1 MGMRMLCVFPD
12 VRFGALCRFK
22 LLILL
27 YLVSH
32 MRKALMISVMLAGLD
47 ARAGPM
53 EELIVEVPGLSEWSV
68 FKIRRQLLCLDGL
81 HFSGY
86 DVASSCLLLKIDP
99 LRISSPALVVEV
111 LKGLN
116 KQQKFKLIKG
126 YSIYQ
131 VIDGQ
136 MKPVSPVK
144 KVKK

>member
-1 MGMRMLCVFPD
+1 MLCVFPD

-86 DVASSCLLLKIDP
+86 DVASSCLLLEIDP

-116 KQQKFKLIKG
+116 KQQKFTLIKG

>member
-1 MGMRMLCVFPD
+1 
-12 VRFGALCRFK
+12 
-22 LLILL
+22 
-27 YLVSH
+27 
-32 MRKALMISVMLAGLD
+32 MRKALMISIMLAGID

-53 EELIVEVPGLSEWSV
+53 EELIVKVPGLSEWSV
-68 FKIRRQLLCLDGL
+68 YKIRRQLLCLDGL

-86 DVASSCLLLKIDP
+86 DVASSCLLLKVDP
-99 LRISSPALVVEV
+99 LRISSPDLVVEV

-116 KQQKFKLIKG
+116 KQQKFTLVKG

-144 KVKK
+144 KRKK

>member
-1 MGMRMLCVFPD
+1 MLCVFPD
-12 VRFGALCRFK
+12 VRFGTLCRFK

-32 MRKALMISVMLAGLD
+32 MRRALMISVMLAGLD

-86 DVASSCLLLKIDP
+86 DVASSCLLLKFDP
-99 LRISSPALVVEV
+99 LRIASATLVLEV

-116 KQQKFKLIKG
+116 KQQEFTLIKG

-144 KVKK
+144 KGKK